1 MLYTAALLSAA
12 MLLAGCYSTDTDDDL
27 LSTATLISIYPST
40 VSVGSAAAT
49 QNVVVTLAPKSKRNL
64 DWSCSVQSAWV
75 TAVREKVP
83 GESTGTVYED
93 AVVLAFLENTA
104 YKRQTTLTITASDGT
119 VLEVPVVQKG
129 IYADAYVKAAP
140 ESLTFMA
147 ENPQPAAVAID
158 TNMDTFAAV
167 SDSDWCTV
175 VDNGDGT
182 ITVTC
187 TEYGDNT
194 ADRTA
199 EITVTAG
206 TPDTSEARTVIP
218 VTQLRKD
225 VYCYLYGSGVPKYPT
240 REKWG
245 QMTKLSDRVYVD
257 SVYVKNGR
265 FSVYT
270 TEGDTYHLDGAGN
283 LSAAETDLTVDVA
296 GLRIVTLNLNEKTYS
311 IERITTPN
319 CLPDSEVA
327 KYATSTYTANGRT
340 KVWMRAGLD
349 WNGGENI
356 GGIKLGSRMVSDA
369 NNVGGYTS
377 NLSSYETVRVS
388 DYDEVE
394 SGGKAQGEVE
404 MSAKYGRIYT
414 LTEFLTGTP
423 KAAVELARL
432 LTDWPAQYR
441 PGSTFV
447 DAVGND
453 IPVSS
458 VKSLASAD
466 FENTPSLSMQ
476 IQGICP
482 YGWHVA
488 NVQDF
493 YDMLCAA
500 AAAKGVTPNP
510 LSAMIGKWSVPDV
523 LRSAEGWSAAP
534 TRHAAADAFGF
545 DFFPQGRRLFKS
557 GYQYYASRGEM
568 FICHPGGLS
577 SGVYQCWRINA
588 LTNNA
593 ADLTV
598 APPIISATARRRS
611 AASRIT
617 RIFKDRPAAG
627 HTRPAA
633 GS

>member
-377 NLSSYETVRVS
+377 NVSSYETVRVS

-598 APPIISATARRRS
+598 STTYNIGDCSALFRCVKNYEN
-611 AASRIT
+611 
-617 RIFKDRPAAG
+617 F
-627 HTRPAA
+627 
-633 GS
+633 

>member
-377 NLSSYETVRVS
+377 NVSSYETVRVS

-447 DAVGND
+447 DAVGTQ
-453 IPVSS
+453 ITARVF
-458 VKSLASAD
+458 KSAEMKAVTDDERFFAENPALSA
-466 FENTPSLSMQ
+466 Q

-482 YGWHVA
+482 YGWHIANFRDWYDLAYAALEASRGDGTYPVREEMLTIAKLVA
-488 NVQDF
+488 TNANNV
-493 YDMLCAA
+493 A
-500 AAAKGVTPNP
+500 P
-510 LSAMIGKWSVPDV
+510 W
-523 LRSAEGWSAAP
+523 LRTQEGWNSTPARAAG
-534 TRHAAADAFGF
+534 ADAF
-545 DFFPQGRRLFKS
+545 DFNLYPTGWRLNKN
-557 GYQYYASRGEM
+557 GYGQYGDTAHSWVPLIG
-568 FICHPGGLS
+568 S
-577 SGVYQCWRINA
+577 SAKKTWR
-588 LTNNA
+588 LNN
-593 ADLTV
+593 V
-598 APPIISATARRRS
+598 KATSNYWFNDNLDAGN
-611 AASRIT
+611 
-617 RIFKDRPAAG
+617 PAVG
-627 HTRPAA
+627 IRCVKNYKVKK
-633 GS
+633 

>member
-1 MLYTAALLSAA
+1 MKTLRRLYTAALLSAA

-93 AVVLAFLENTA
+93 AVVLVFLENTA

-377 NLSSYETVRVS
+377 NVSSYETVRVS

-598 APPIISATARRRS
+598 STTYNIGDCSASFRCVKNYEN
-611 AASRIT
+611 
-617 RIFKDRPAAG
+617 F
-627 HTRPAA
+627 
-633 GS
+633 

>member
-377 NLSSYETVRVS
+377 NVSSYETVRVS

-577 SGVYQCWRINA
+577 SGVYQCLRINA

-598 APPIISATARRRS
+598 STTYNIGDCSASFRCVKNYEN
-611 AASRIT
+611 
-617 RIFKDRPAAG
+617 F
-627 HTRPAA
+627 
-633 GS
+633 

>member
-432 LTDWPAQYR
+432 LTDWPAEYR

-447 DAVGND
+447 DAVGTQITARVFKSAEMKAVTDDERFFAEN
-453 IPVSS
+453 PALS
-458 VKSLASAD
+458 V
-466 FENTPSLSMQ
+466 Q

-482 YGWHVA
+482 YGWHIANFRDWYDLAYAALEASRGDGTYPVREEMLTIAKLVA
-488 NVQDF
+488 TNANNV
-493 YDMLCAA
+493 A
-500 AAAKGVTPNP
+500 P
-510 LSAMIGKWSVPDV
+510 W
-523 LRSAEGWSAAP
+523 LRTQEGWNSTPARAAG
-534 TRHAAADAFGF
+534 ADAF
-545 DFFPQGRRLFKS
+545 DFNLYPTGWRLNKN
-557 GYQYYASRGEM
+557 GYGQYGDTAHSWVPLIG
-568 FICHPGGLS
+568 S
-577 SGVYQCWRINA
+577 SAKKTWR
-588 LTNNA
+588 LNN
-593 ADLTV
+593 V
-598 APPIISATARRRS
+598 KATSNYWFNDNLDAGN
-611 AASRIT
+611 
-617 RIFKDRPAAG
+617 PAVG
-627 HTRPAA
+627 IRCVKNYKVKK
-633 GS
+633 